1 MENQKL
7 MTAVLNGN
15 IDEAISAIEN
25 GASIHIKTTKG
36 NSLLYV
42 AASRKQEEMF
52 DWLLEVE
59 QDGKKINL
67 DTQNNMGATILL
79 ELIREDGSFE
89 YSKKILNLG
98 ANPDITSNDGM
109 SPLIQSCSDKKF
121 DEVQLLLQYNVD
133 YDYAIPHTKTT
144 AFLMAASQNSLSIC
158 ETLKE
163 AGADVNALNSSKLNA
178 LLVALMKTNQFMK
191 KKEIIEYKSLCL
203 FLSDIGIDVEYVA
216 PSGANALWF
225 SSLQKNKELTEHL
238 LNKGVNADVWHEI
251 GLEGKVSVLDMWM
264 DSKEF
269 ELVRKLHQ
277 NGAKF
282 GVKNENGNN
291 AEALGFLNPSVEMRE
306 LVLDLG
312 GDVNSVV
319 QFKQP
324 DLNEKPK
331 RVPIISIVIE
341 GGNNQRKLVKRM
353 IDGGAKLTFEDES
366 EQESEPIMLA
376 IYSNAYDIV
385 SDLLNTKQINV
396 NRLVKVNKL
405 GSEIT
410 PLMLTV
416 SGSQNKKFDE
426 VLARKKRYE
435 KILKAKEENDKNG
448 IKSKLIDDEG
458 IEEIKQTL
466 EQLSTLEF
474 ELKSQKKQIFDT
486 LIANGANVEIKN
498 KDGRTAIYFVS
509 SMESATWLKDVGVN
523 MNVID
528 NDGNNPLLYS
538 IINNKKELMDFM
550 KEEYADKQKISEVF
564 YQLAFTKV
572 DSHLQQSLLENGIL
586 NYIKNDI
593 DLEKMKDKDV
603 KFNIENINYQDEDGN
618 TGILVACANDL
629 PFLVSLYF
637 KLGANINLSNNNNE
651 TPLMHAI
658 STGNTIMVNFL
669 IENKA
674 KTNEITKDGKSVLD
688 FAEELGNKEI
698 IEKLKISLANNIV
711 EDLIPG
717 VKKLKN

>member
-144 AFLMAASQNSLSIC
+144 AFLMASSQNSLSIC

-698 IEKLKISLANNIV
+698 IEKIKISLANNIV

>member
-291 AEALGFLNPSVEMRE
+291 AEALGFLNPSVEMRD

-698 IEKLKISLANNIV
+698 IEKIKISLANNIV

>member
-550 KEEYADKQKISEVF
+550 KEECADKQKISEVF

-698 IEKLKISLANNIV
+698 IEKIKISLANNIV

>member
-698 IEKLKISLANNIV
+698 IEKIKISLANNIV